1 LVARDVTLSDVE
13 LAALVGRRFRGGVS
27 TIEHWE
33 NWLLT
38 DCTRREPMGESL
50 LHPVSLFHLPIRAAD
65 TSIAEMFGIVGG
77 DGSPGSV
84 TLLGYDWEY
93 VTPLYESVAYRG
105 EGGVTA
111 AERHRDDLG
120 RVSYDDIT
128 FTIALL
134 SIEEQLVARSTIR
147 WRVNA

>member
-1 LVARDVTLSDVE
+1 MTLTDIE

-27 TIEHWE
+27 TVEHWE

-38 DCTRREPMGESL
+38 DCTRRDQMGDAV
-50 LHPVSLFHLPIRAAD
+50 LHPVALFHLPIRAAD

-93 VTPLYESVAYRG
+93 LAPLYESVAYRG
-105 EGGVTA
+105 DGGVTA
-111 AERHRDDLG
+111 AERYRDAGGQVLH
-120 RVSYDDIT
+120 DDIT
-128 FTIALL
+128 FTIELM
-134 SIEEQLVARSTIR
+134 SKNEQVIARSTIR